1 MPPANVGMSPY
12 GLPIVMALDF
22 CAMPDTVPHALFHLR
37 RASAQYWPAAVDG
50 GLASDEPDA
59 ACRRIRRI
67 TIHRASAS
75 SGGSN
80 RGGHCH

>member
-1 MPPANVGMSPY
+1 MPPASVGMSPY

-22 CAMPDTVPHALFHLR
+22 CAAPDMVPHLLFHQH
-37 RASAQYWPAAVDG
+37 RASAQYWPAPVDG

-59 ACRRIRRI
+59 AGRRICRI

-80 RGGHCH
+80 RGGHYR